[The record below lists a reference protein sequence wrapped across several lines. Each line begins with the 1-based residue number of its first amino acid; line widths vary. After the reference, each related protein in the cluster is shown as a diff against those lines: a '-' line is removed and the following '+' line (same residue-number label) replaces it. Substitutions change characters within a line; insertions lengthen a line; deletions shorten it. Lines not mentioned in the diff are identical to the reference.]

1 MTKPNDSN
9 KQPFAGGVAEKIQH
23 YVGKLPDILDSF
35 EQSHPEWRS
44 GVMMSLLQLAL
55 SSLRGYIEREQ
66 EPEIT
71 WENPYVEIQFP
82 VEIQCSSADQD
93 EGPLFT
99 VTTGHLTSADVVDDN
114 AATRALSRLMVRHL
128 EIEALQELTQGVA
141 LIKDGDGF
149 LPAIPEDVGM
159 TLSGIDDK
167 AERERELRRFLQPR
181 SFGAGTIDFGEFDIE
196 SDESSAVPAEVLEQL
211 GAIEQ
216 PLIDIQMNV
225 DGNPIRLITI
235 FEVHPLVVDRE
246 SQTGYF
252 PIVVGLAIQS
262 DAENPP
268 GLEWLDQPWA
278 SLEKWE
284 SQDREVIWNLLD
296 QIINKAFEHSG
307 FGHKPE
313 LEEAILTVNAA
324 IQVAVPK
331 SGPHARSEMLNL
343 AMNAL
348 GDIGEIAMLKFE
360 WNGTNEIASNQVTAD
375 EWQRLLVKVET
386 AESSKDKGDAL
397 EELMILLFSS
407 IPGFE
412 VSANVETRTEEI
424 DLWIENECN
433 RAPFSREGSLILVE
447 CKNWSGKAGKNEFVQ
462 LREKARNRRGRCS
475 VAFLVSWNGSAKTI
489 SAEMLR
495 NSTENLLIVPL
506 DGEMIKRAI
515 KDGDFWSL
523 LRQAHKM
530 ALAV

>member
-1 MTKPNDSN
+1 MKPSSDV
-9 KQPFAGGVAEKIQH
+9 VAEKIQH
-23 YVGKLPDILDSF
+23 YVDKLPDILDSF

-82 VEIQCSSADQD
+82 VQIQCSSADQD

-99 VTTGHLTSADVVDDN
+99 VTTGRLTSADVVDDI
-114 AATRALSRLMVRHL
+114 AATKALSRLMVRHL
-128 EIEALQELTQGVA
+128 EIETLQELTQGAA

-149 LPAIPEDVGM
+149 LPAMPEEVGM
-159 TLSGIDDK
+159 ALSGIDDEV
-167 AERERELRRFLQPR
+167 ERERELRRFLQPR
-181 SFGAGTIDFGEFDIE
+181 SFGAGTIDYGEFDLE
-196 SDESSAVPAEVLEQL
+196 SDEPTAVPAEVLEQL

-216 PLIDIQMNV
+216 PLIDIPMNV

-268 GLEWLDQPWA
+268 GPDWLDQPWA
-278 SLEKWE
+278 SLDKWE
-284 SQDREVIWNLLD
+284 QKDRALIWNLLD
-296 QIINKAFEHSG
+296 QIIEKVFDQSG
-307 FGHKPE
+307 FCDKPE
-313 LEEAILTVNAA
+313 IEEAILTVNAT
-324 IQVAVPK
+324 IKVAVPK
-331 SGPHARSEMLNL
+331 SGPHARGETLKL

-348 GDIGEIAMLKFE
+348 GEIGEIAMLNFE
-360 WNGTNEIASNQVTAD
+360 WNNTNEIANKQVSAD

-397 EELMILLFSS
+397 EELMNLLFSS

-424 DLWIENECN
+424 DLWIENECS
-433 RAPFSREGSLILVE
+433 RAPFSREGPLILVE
-447 CKNWSGKAGKNEFVQ
+447 CKNWSGRAGKNEFVQ

-475 VAFLVSWNGSAKTI
+475 LAFLVSWNGSAKTI
-489 SAEMLR
+489 GEEMLR
-495 NSTENLLIVPL
+495 NSSENLLIVPL
-506 DGEMIKRAI
+506 DGEMIKHAI
-515 KDGDFWSL
+515 QDGDFWSL
-523 LRQAHKM
+523 LRRAHKM
-530 ALAV
+530 ALAI